1 MKHSACEH
9 TRDLR
14 QISARRRKTT
24 DRLTLHGTS
33 LAAFDG
39 CTGLHLP
46 LLELTTFPGPLCS
59 LPALLLGRSMGPGS
73 LSLPTCILDPLTLL
87 PLLTCL
93 HNTHLIVPVG
103 FQCGLVSS
111 PPSQIPLVSLSREQK

>member
-24 DRLTLHGTS
+24 DRLTLCGTS

-39 CTGLHLP
+39 HTGLCLP
-46 LLELTTFPGPLCS
+46 LLELTTFPGLLCS
-59 LPALLLGRSMGPGS
+59 LPVLLLGRSTGPGS
-73 LSLPTCILDPLTLL
+73 LSLPTCVLDPLTLL
-87 PLLTCL
+87 PPLARL
-93 HNTHLIVPVG
+93 HNMRVIMLVG
-103 FQCGLVSS
+103 FPRGLIRS
-111 PPSQIPLVSLSREQK
+111 PRSEIAFVRLARE